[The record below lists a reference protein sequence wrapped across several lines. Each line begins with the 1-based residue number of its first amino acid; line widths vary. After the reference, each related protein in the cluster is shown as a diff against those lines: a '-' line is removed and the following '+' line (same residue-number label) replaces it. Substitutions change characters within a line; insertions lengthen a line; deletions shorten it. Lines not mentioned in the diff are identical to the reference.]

1 MSIIKS
7 NMTAPPP
14 AAAGGGGSPILS
26 DIGEM
31 NSLRFDGSSYLSR
44 GFTGGNKLVHT
55 VSFWVKRSVLS
66 VDSTVFSAG
75 APADTNHIYKIGFST
90 SNQLETWGY
99 SPNAFSS
106 IYSKTTNA
114 LYRDTSSWYHVIQVV
129 DYSNQSGNDRVKLY
143 VNGTQVTSFSAEPT
157 GNADSISSVSS
168 IGNSYTYMIG
178 RYAYA
183 SQPYFSGGYLA
194 NIHFIDGSALDAN
207 AFGERISDIWVPKQ
221 YGSGDPTDTATVLS
235 EYGTNGFHLDFA
247 DSANIGN
254 DASGRGNHWTVH

>member
-1 MSIIKS
+1 MSTPS
-7 NMTAPPP
+7 GVPQAPVS
-14 AAAGGGGSPILS
+14 AGGVEGQAAV
-26 DIGEM
+26 IGEVAKEM

-75 APADTNHIYKIGFST
+75 APADANHIYKIGFNT
-90 SNQLETWGY
+90 SNQLQTWGY

-106 IYSKTTNA
+106 IYSKATNA

-143 VNGTQVTSFSAEPT
+143 VNGTQVTSFSAETT

-207 AFGERISDIWVPKQ
+207 AFGERISDIWVPKE
-221 YGSGDPTDTATVLS
+221 YTGA
-235 EYGTNGFHLDFA
+235 YGTNGFHLDFA